1 MAGRPLFSPTPT
13 QTSTLTLG
21 LVHAWGLAICLE
33 TLVLLAEV
41 KSPKS
46 LAKRYTDGVL
56 VIVHT
61 VTAVQNFDLDFAVP
75 LEYTSQG
82 EDNTRQE

>member
-1 MAGRPLFSPTPT
+1 M
-13 QTSTLTLG
+13 
-21 LVHAWGLAICLE
+21 
-33 TLVLLAEV
+33 LLAEV

-61 VTAVQNFDLDFAVP
+61 VTAVQNFYLDFAVP